1 MIALVNTCRGICQT
15 VQHAY
20 YIAVMM
26 NSFMTF
32 GLAFGLDFMIL
43 ASAF

>member
-1 MIALVNTCRGICQT
+1 M

-26 NSFMTF
+26 FGFMTF
-32 GLAFGLDFMIL
+32 GLAFGLDFMLL
-43 ASAF
+43 ASVF